1 MDKKSE
7 MEKVA
12 KVFDIY
18 EFRKTAESI
27 RCLSNDL
34 YKNSKKVNFDKTFEQ
49 LQETL
54 EEEFISRGTD
64 PSFRRKLGSALISL
78 MNAATKKN
86 LALVKKQVSD
96 FEPSMQRIMNSY
108 MVIGDI
114 VESLTKNT
122 QITNKQKYYGACF
135 TYLLMVEGVFR
146 ELAEY
151 ILMLDDI
158 RIGHV
163 RKFSDIETLDIYDL
177 AKQIESKSDISI
189 LTKGYSNSLRNA
201 IAHADFRF
209 NNATG
214 KMAFKDVYHGKEK
227 LVGDLTLDEFGEYYL
242 KIDDLYTLISSIWML
257 GWLVNVYHDC

>member
-7 MEKVA
+7 MVKVA
-12 KVFDIY
+12 EVFDIY

-27 RCLSNDL
+27 RRLSNDL
-34 YKNSKKVNFDKTFEQ
+34 YKNHKKVNFDKTFEQ

-54 EEEFISRGTD
+54 KEEFISRGTD
-64 PSFRRKLGSALISL
+64 PSFRRKLGSDMISL
-78 MNAATKKN
+78 IKAAGKKN
-86 LALVKKQVSD
+86 HVLVKKQVAD
-96 FEPSMQRIMNSY
+96 FEPSMRRIMNSY

-114 VESLTKNT
+114 GESLTKNT

-158 RIGHV
+158 RTGRV
-163 RKFSDIETLDIYDL
+163 RKFSEIETLSIHDL
-177 AKQIESKSDISI
+177 AKEIESKSDISI
-189 LTKGYSNSLRNA
+189 LSKGYSNNLRNA
-201 IAHADFRF
+201 IAHAHFRF

-214 KMAFKDVYHGKEK
+214 KMTFKDVYHGKEK
-227 LVGDLTLDEFGEYYL
+227 LVGDFTLDEFGEYYL
-242 KIDDLYTLISSIWML
+242 KIDDLYTLISSFWML